1 MKSIHTELHELQLEQ
16 LDNNGKVDTE
26 LDGIEYDLN
35 EVIDAVSDILE
46 LINSQDRAP
55 KKKIKPLIKK
65 VQSKLLD
72 IDEQRQEA
80 QMHSDNADHAQTEL
94 IETAIERLNAID
106 ALYNNYKHYK
116 MLNIEDFLDEL
127 DKLIY

>member
-16 LDNNGKVDTE
+16 LDNNGKFDTE

-46 LINSQDRAP
+46 LINSKDRAP

-80 QMHSDNADHAQTEL
+80 QMHSDKADYAQTEL

-106 ALYNNYKHYK
+106 ELYNNYKHYK
-116 MLNIEDFLDEL
+116 MIHIDEFLDEL